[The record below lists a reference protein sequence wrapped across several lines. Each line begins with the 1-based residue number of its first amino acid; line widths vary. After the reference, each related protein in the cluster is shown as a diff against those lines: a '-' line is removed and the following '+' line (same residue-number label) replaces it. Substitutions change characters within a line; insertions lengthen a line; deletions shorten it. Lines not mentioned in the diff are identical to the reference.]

1 MFMSFH
7 SRCAAQYREITYER
21 ARTEEFRERVAIM
34 TEVAQNISPIRAA
47 ANFFQ
52 ANGICGGNSRA
63 LTFNQ

>member
-1 MFMSFH
+1 MSFH

-34 TEVAQNISPIRAA
+34 KEVAQNINQIRAA
-47 ANFFQ
+47 TNSCQ
-52 ANGICGGNSRA
+52 AHGICGRSSRA